1 VVVGDESA
9 CWSGPVGGFVVPNRC
24 GESEEALEDAG
35 GDALGF
41 AAAVS
46 FEIEPGFEGLVD

>member
-1 VVVGDESA
+1 
-9 CWSGPVGGFVVPNRC
+9 VPNRC